1 MKINGVIL
9 IFIALFIFA
18 CGKEDATIK
27 SSDQILEEE
36 FQDLEAD
43 SRIGLCDFDY
53 TINSNGC
60 CVYSLPFGPDLY
72 YIVDGVEIQGGS
84 ITVCEGESVFVV
96 SYERVPENK
105 SGLRVICQ
113 QMLTCS
119 CCDQFD
125 WDLTFQQV
133 QADCC
138 RITLRFDRPQC
149 VADIVATALRPEKL
163 GNGFTWEKIRETQQ
177 DHIVEI
183 CGSGEYSDEA
193 KLLVQFKIDNQCK
206 SDPILLPLDSCF

>member
-60 CVYSLPFGPDLY
+60 CVYSLPFG
-72 YIVDGVEIQGGS
+72 
-84 ITVCEGESVFVV
+84 
-96 SYERVPENK
+96 
-105 SGLRVICQ
+105 
-113 QMLTCS
+113 
-119 CCDQFD
+119 
-125 WDLTFQQV
+125 TFQQV